1 MSILYLQDENLLDIL
16 GMSHRYGFVDLESAI
31 SDYLKAILNI
41 SNVCLIYDIANMYHL
56 TSLCQVC
63 KEFIDKNAQ
72 EILVN
77 ETFYTLSQVSF
88 FQIFFTSGVFNLILY
103 MLEKLVIKR
112 N

>member
-1 MSILYLQDENLLDIL
+1 MWKYSRYRKQFEGSIHLEKSFYETMTIIYLQDENLLDIL

-77 ETFYTLSQVSF
+77 ETFFTLSQVSF
-88 FQIFFTSGVFNLILY
+88 F
-103 MLEKLVIKR
+103 
-112 N
+112 